1 MADSTPRPGKSSE
14 KVVQALR
21 GAVDT
26 LRRTAD
32 KLAEVPAL
40 EAFLEQVLSSLVET
54 FGGSGGSLWWGDDQ
68 RVTLSLELAHGVMVR
83 TPHGIH
89 PHGAGLKALL
99 QETPDVIERMHSGM
113 TTVLDAGRA
122 ALSRASRDW
131 VAKLG
136 VRCLLVVPLVLGE
149 RHYGCLSVRMSE
161 ARAFGDEEIELARAL
176 ATQAALAMELT
187 RLAEQAKD
195 KATAEAV
202 ASERES
208 AALTRAAKLTEANA
222 ALKRS
227 LDVLASDA
235 DLDGFLGG
243 ILREIGKR
251 LNAQR
256 VLMYLEADDGRGVE
270 GRLGW
275 SASIGVQRTIDKLV
289 GPDAARGLLDAV
301 RASRTRRLPF
311 VQPATRRA
319 GQSEAQVQHLHS
331 AGVQAIL
338 HLPLV
343 LGDRCLGA
351 VAVLLGDSESPPT
364 EDLELAHAFAHQA
377 TLALHLARLST
388 ESRSVAVL
396 QERARLAGEIHDG
409 IAQSFI
415 GISMQLN
422 RARTETSPALDRALE
437 LAEHGL
443 AEARRAVQALRPLH
457 LVGKKFPEAVADMAQ
472 ASVGQG
478 ATVSVSCSGIWE
490 GLSADIETH
499 LFRIVQEAVNNVV
512 KHADATELSIE
523 LSAADSEISI
533 LVSDNGT
540 GFDVQ
545 AHREAEH
552 GFGLFSMRQRADG
565 IGATLTIV
573 SAPGRGTQ
581 VFASLPRPSSMP
593 TRVGP

>member
-1 MADSTPRPGKSSE
+1 MADSTPGPGKSSE

-68 RVTLSLELAHGVMVR
+68 RVTLSLELAHGVMIR

-131 VAKLG
+131 VAELG

-256 VLMYLEADDGRGVE
+256 VLMYLEAGDGHGAE
-270 GRLGW
+270 TRLGW
-275 SASIGVQRTIDKLV
+275 SASIGVERKIDKLV
-289 GPDAARGLLDAV
+289 GPDAARALLEAV
-301 RASRTRRLPF
+301 RALRTRRLPF
-311 VQPATRRA
+311 VQPAARRA
-319 GQSEAQVQHLHS
+319 GLSEAQVQHLRS

-351 VAVLLGDSESPPT
+351 VAALLGESESPPT

-388 ESRSVAVL
+388 ESRSVAIL

-490 GLSADIETH
+490 GLSVDIETH

-533 LVSDNGT
+533 LVSDNGI

-565 IGATLTIV
+565 IGATFTIV